1 MNFSRAAIA
10 AYVGLIFASGAVLGF
25 YGNRLYIASQD
36 SGKPGPRANPEEYR
50 KKLLDMF
57 RDRLHVTD
65 DQVTKLNAIMDE
77 TRSRVE
83 ETRRQMKPAY
93 QKIHEEQDQ
102 KIRAILTPDQLTEFD
117 KILKER
123 QEHQK
128 QNGGRGVSR

>member
-1 MNFSRAAIA
+1 M
-10 AYVGLIFASGAVLGF
+10 GF
-25 YGNRLYIASQD
+25 YGNRLYVVSQAA
-36 SGKPGPRANPEEYR
+36 GKPAPKPNPEEFR
-50 KKLLDMF
+50 KKLLDTF
-57 RDRLHVTD
+57 RDRLHLTD
-65 DQVTKLNAIMDE
+65 QQVTKLNGIMDE

-102 KIRAILTPDQLTEFD
+102 KIREMLNPDQQTEFD

-128 QNGGRGVSR
+128 QGGGRGVSR

>member
-10 AYVGLIFASGAVLGF
+10 AYVGLIFASGAVLGVF
-25 YGNRLYIASQD
+25 GNRLYVASRD
-36 SGKPGPRANPEEYR
+36 AGKPGPRPNPEDFR
-50 KKLLDMF
+50 KRLLDTF
-57 RDRLHVTD
+57 RDRLHLNE
-65 DQVTKLNAIMDE
+65 DQVAKLNVIMDE

-83 ETRRQMKPAY
+83 ETRHQMRPAY

-102 KIRAILTPDQLTEFD
+102 KIRALLTPDQQVEFD

-128 QNGGRGVSR
+128 GRGGSR

>member
-25 YGNRLYIASQD
+25 YGNRLYVASQASD
-36 SGKPGPRANPEEYR
+36 KPQGRPNPEEFR
-50 KKLLDMF
+50 KRLIDTF
-57 RDRLHVTD
+57 RDRMHVTD
-65 DQVTKLNAIMDE
+65 EQVVKLNAIMDE

-83 ETRRQMKPAY
+83 ETRHQMKPAY

-102 KIRAILTPDQLTEFD
+102 KIREVLTPEQRVEFD

-128 QNGGRGVSR
+128 NGGRGVSR

>member
-10 AYVGLIFASGAVLGF
+10 AYVGLIFASGTVLGF
-25 YGNRLYIASQD
+25 YGNRLYIASRD
-36 SGKPGPRANPEEYR
+36 SAKPAPRPNPEEFR
-50 KKLLDMF
+50 KKLLDTF
-57 RDRLHVTD
+57 RDRLHLND
-65 DQVTKLNAIMDE
+65 DQVVKLNGIMDE

-102 KIRAILTPDQLTEFD
+102 KIRDMLNPDQRTEFD

-123 QEHQK
+123 QEHQR
-128 QNGGRGVSR
+128 QGGRGVSR

>member
-25 YGNRLYIASQD
+25 YGNRLYVASQD
-36 SGKPGPRANPEEYR
+36 SGKPAPRPNPEEFR
-50 KKLLDMF
+50 KKLLDTF
-57 RDRLHVTD
+57 RDRLHLSD
-65 DQVTKLNAIMDE
+65 EQVSKLNVIMDE
-77 TRSRVE
+77 TKSRVE

-102 KIRAILTPDQLTEFD
+102 KIRQMLTPDQLTEFD

-123 QEHQK
+123 QDHQK
-128 QNGGRGVSR
+128 NGRGVSR

>member
-25 YGNRLYIASQD
+25 YSNRLYIATQASE
-36 SGKPGPRANPEEYR
+36 KPRPEEFR
-50 KKLLDMF
+50 KKLLETF
-57 RDRLHVTD
+57 RDRLHLTD
-65 DQVTKLNAIMDE
+65 DQVTKVNAIMDE

-102 KIRAILTPDQLTEFD
+102 KFRAILTPDQLTEFD

-123 QEHQK
+123 AERQK